1 MFLTLGITNVN
12 AATLKLKLQNGTVKS
27 YEIAESE
34 YSLTIK
40 DFKEK
45 VAKEIGIDAD
55 HQVYTGIVGYAVFN
69 TNHFSIYTLAE
80 KSGNSLTNEVINPQ
94 TEDKLLSYI
103 TMASLA
109 LSGLILVSIKLKKYN

>member
-45 VAKEIGIDAD
+45 VAKELGIDAD
-55 HQVYTGIVGYAVFN
+55 HQVYTGIDGYAVFN

-109 LSGLILVSIKLKKYN
+109 LSGLILVSFKLKKYN

>member
-40 DFKEK
+40 EFKEK
-45 VAKEIGIDAD
+45 VANELGIDAD
-55 HQVYTGIVGYAVFN
+55 HQVYTRIDGYAVFN

-80 KSGNSLTNEVINPQ
+80 KSSNSLTNEVINPQ
-94 TEDKLLSYI
+94 TEDKLLS
-103 TMASLA
+103 
-109 LSGLILVSIKLKKYN
+109 